1 MLKKILLIIVAVAAP
16 FLLFAQP
23 KLEVVGGD
31 TYNWGTVRP
40 TDDPLHAKIKIK
52 NVGNELL
59 KITEVKP
66 GCGCTTAPLDKTELK
81 PGEEATLDVTL
92 RIGGMAHDVV
102 KSIRIA
108 SNDVQNPNKYIY
120 LKAKVF
126 YPISIL
132 PTSYFTFN
140 EMTVGKESS
149 AKVTVKNNTD
159 KDITLSDVEI
169 TPENLAVNIPKK
181 KVLKPQEQ
189 FEIVAKVV
197 PDKKGYFNCTVK
209 MKTSNPDMKEIIIP
223 GYGNVKE
230 SPIFNNN

>member
-1 MLKKILLIIVAVAAP
+1 MTKKLFLTMALFAIPLL
-16 FLLFAQP
+16 LSAQP
-23 KLEVVGGD
+23 KIEIIGGD

-52 NVGNELL
+52 NAGDQLL

-66 GCGCTTAPLDKTELK
+66 GCGCTTAPLDKNELK

-92 RIGGMAHDVV
+92 RLGGMAHDVM
-102 KSIRIA
+102 KSIRIT
-108 SNDVQNPNKYIY
+108 SNDAQNPNKYLY
-120 LKAKVF
+120 LKAHVF

-149 AKVTVKNNTD
+149 AKVAVKNNTD
-159 KDITLSDVEI
+159 KEITLSDVEI
-169 TPENLAVNIPKK
+169 TPSNLTVNIPKK
-181 KVLKPQEQ
+181 KVLKPNEE
-189 FEIVAKVV
+189 FEITAKVI
-197 PDKKGYFNCTVK
+197 PDKKGYFNCSIK
-209 MKTSNPDMKEIIIP
+209 MKTSNPDMKEIVIP